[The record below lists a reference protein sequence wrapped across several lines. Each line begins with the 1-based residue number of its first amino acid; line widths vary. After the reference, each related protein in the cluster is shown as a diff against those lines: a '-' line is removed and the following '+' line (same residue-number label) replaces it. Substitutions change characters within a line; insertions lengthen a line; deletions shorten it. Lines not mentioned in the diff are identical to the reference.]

1 VKIFLRIWV
10 LFFGLYASGANAQ
23 TDTSFWFVAPE
34 VAQSHS
40 DRPIAFRLTSGAT
53 ACSVRVYTPA
63 NPSIYD
69 NTVYIPPQT
78 VISLDVTPQINLIEN
93 DPPNQVLN
101 RGFKIQSTA
110 EITAYYEVISNGNN
124 PDIFALK
131 GENALGT
138 FFLIPGQRLLSNVV
152 GHERIDVVASQNN
165 TTIYFTPT
173 ADLFQ
178 TGGGIIPA
186 GTLLTVTLNAG
197 QTYCFRAASQAAN
210 ISLAGST
217 LTSDQPVAVTYIDDS
232 VLGAALGGCG
242 GYDLLGDQLIPV
254 PVLGNEFIVIRG
266 YLTNTDLVT
275 VTALTGNTQV
285 SINGVAQTPLAA
297 GQTLQRTFTENV
309 LYITSNEP
317 VNVMHVSGYG
327 CETGMAILP
336 PIQCTGSQSV
346 GFQRTSNSLFAL
358 NLFTKTSNIGGFM
371 LNGVTPISSTLF
383 QTVPGS
389 LGLWSYARVEY
400 PNTSIINTNTAYVLS
415 NSQGSFHMG
424 LINVGAGGCRYGY
437 FSDYARF
444 PLQASTNFS
453 PISPGCP
460 GDLLRLFSDS
470 LAGATYTWRRP
481 DGQFFSNLR
490 NPTIPGFSA
499 ADTGMWTVFAIV
511 DGCSSAVRQVA
522 VVMGLTAV
530 DTLQQSTCDSISWNG
545 TTYRQSGYYSFTTA
559 NRFGCD
565 STVVLELDVRRSPV
579 AALGPT
585 GPIGICSG
593 DSVNL
598 TASPTSG
605 VSYQWFFNGVLM
617 TGQSSAVIRVGQ
629 PGFYRVRVANSGG
642 CDDTSGSVELR
653 VASTVQAGIAVV
665 GPSVLCPGQPVTLQA
680 TPDTGAS
687 YQWFLNGAPLAST
700 SSSIQVNQAG
710 NYRVRVYTGSSCDDT
725 TATISINPGA
735 QPQALISAL
744 GPLTVCPGGVVNL
757 FSTTPPPV
765 SYQWLQDSL
774 PMAGQNN
781 PTLVASAPGLY
792 RLIVTNPAGCADTSV
807 ELRVNWRTPPVV
819 GLSTIGSVNLC
830 IGDSVQLFAGS
841 SSAVAFEW
849 QRNGVTLAGIT
860 QSTVWVN
867 QPGLYRVFVTDSFGC
882 LGTSAPLEVFGDT
895 SNPAS
900 LGLVGVP
907 NLCSGIPAVLVAHPS
922 GGTYTWLLNGQP
934 LGGQTSDTLVTQQ
947 PGLYSVGVVR
957 PSGCTDTSA
966 QVSVAGGSVV
976 QAVIN
981 GPSSLCL
988 GDTVILSASPTATGV
1003 SYQWL
1008 RNGVVLAGQTGPIL
1022 QTAQGGLYAVRVLN
1036 TDGCFDTARIQ
1047 LAERP
1052 TSTVVITPQICRGDV
1067 FQVGSQAF
1075 NATGNYIVTLS
1086 NRFGCDSIIQMS
1098 LTVSDTQRVQVAA
1111 RICAPATYVFGGQTL
1126 NSSGLYQ
1133 AMFANASGCD
1143 SLVVVD
1149 LTVAQPS
1156 SLVQSIATCDSLVWG
1171 NRVLRN
1177 PGLYR
1182 DTTINAAGCDSI
1194 STLNLSIGFTKRDT
1208 VYRSACDSFLWDG
1221 QVIRQSG
1228 QYTRSYTQPTGCD
1241 SIVRLALDLG
1251 ATVRDTLTQFSCDS
1265 FIWMGQIYR
1274 QSGTYLYQSQSAQ
1287 GCDSLLT
1294 LQLTLAN
1301 RSFTTEQIV
1310 VCDSLTWNGQTLT
1323 QSGTYTVVLPN
1334 ASGCDSVVSLAL
1346 EVYQSYTI
1354 TENITAC
1361 DSFLWQGQTLR
1372 ASGVYRLP
1380 ATSAQGCDS
1389 SRVLNLILGNS
1400 STVVSAV
1407 QACGRYS
1414 WMGSNY
1420 IQSGLYWWRGTGSG
1434 GCDSAVGINLT
1445 ILPIQREVYSVF
1457 SCDNYVFGS
1466 RLLSQGGTYRDTF
1479 VNTLGCDSIVT
1490 LNLSIDPTPQP
1501 PFPIDTNLCLVQG
1514 AQIPYSGPMTHELV
1528 WYAHPGDSVFLATG
1542 QRFNLIRNFDTLR
1555 VLISFRSPGGC
1566 LSPPALVRVINDD
1579 EPRFP
1584 VRPTAFTPNNDGR
1597 NDEWFVESTDVM
1609 TLLVFDRWG
1618 RLIHKD
1624 SGQTVRWN
1632 GGDYTPGTYPYIL
1645 EKISCMGKVRSTHG
1659 LINLI
1664 R

>member
-1 VKIFLRIWV
+1 MPIQMYGFWSYFLRLCAGSV
-10 LFFGLYASGANAQ
+10 LLTFLVFVTPALVRAQTYFPPTAIPYAAWPMTGTSLTGTFTPGADDGVSGPYPIGFPFRFFGNTYTQAWIGSNGWVSFSAGQPSTYTSAQIPSTAATVPRNCIMGPWQDWWSNLDGFGVIRYQTQGTAPNRRFVVSYVDLPMFQCTTQRGTFQIVLYECTQLIEVFIQRKPPCLSWAGGTAVLGLHNITGTAAVVVPGRNSTQWVVTPPSTEGWRFTPNPSFPPTPPTTVSRTVCNSFVWNGQTYTQSG
-23 TDTSFWFVAPE
+23 
-34 VAQSHS
+34 
-40 DRPIAFRLTSGAT
+40 
-53 ACSVRVYTPA
+53 VYTANLLNSRGCDSIVTVNLTVRRGDTTNLNATLCAPATYSIGSNVFSSTGNYSVLLRNRFNCDSLVRLSLTVNTLNASINALGSPALCLNDSVTLLA
-63 NPSIYD
+63 NPS
-69 NTVYIPPQT
+69 
-78 VISLDVTPQINLIEN
+78 
-93 DPPNQVLN
+93 
-101 RGFKIQSTA
+101 
-110 EITAYYEVISNGNN
+110 NGTSYQWYFNGVAM
-124 PDIFALK
+124 PGRTTSALVV
-131 GENALGT
+131 AT
-138 FFLIPGQRLLSNVV
+138 PGQYTVRIVGANGCVDTSAALSVTQS
-152 GHERIDVVASQNN
+152 GLVASLASLGPSAICLGGQV
-165 TTIYFTPT
+165 TLSASPS
-173 ADLFQ
+173 
-178 TGGGIIPA
+178 GGGITTRWFRNGVLI
-186 GTLLTVTLNAG
+186 TG
-197 QTYCFRAASQAAN
+197 QS
-210 ISLAGST
+210 GST
-217 LTSDQPVAVTYIDDS
+217 LTTTDTGSYYVVVTTS
-232 VLGAALGGCG
+232 SGCG
-242 GYDLLGDQLIPV
+242 D
-254 PVLGNEFIVIRG
+254 
-266 YLTNTDLVT
+266 
-275 VTALTGNTQV
+275 
-285 SINGVAQTPLAA
+285 
-297 GQTLQRTFTENV
+297 
-309 LYITSNEP
+309 TS
-317 VNVMHVSGYG
+317 
-327 CETGMAILP
+327 
-336 PIQCTGSQSV
+336 
-346 GFQRTSNSLFAL
+346 
-358 NLFTKTSNIGGFM
+358 
-371 LNGVTPISSTLF
+371 
-383 QTVPGS
+383 
-389 LGLWSYARVEY
+389 
-400 PNTSIINTNTAYVLS
+400 
-415 NSQGSFHMG
+415 
-424 LINVGAGGCRYGY
+424 
-437 FSDYARF
+437 D
-444 PLQASTNFS
+444 
-453 PISPGCP
+453 
-460 GDLLRLFSDS
+460 
-470 LAGATYTWRRP
+470 
-481 DGQFFSNLR
+481 
-490 NPTIPGFSA
+490 
-499 ADTGMWTVFAIV
+499 
-511 DGCSSAVRQVA
+511 
-522 VVMGLTAV
+522 
-530 DTLQQSTCDSISWNG
+530 
-545 TTYRQSGYYSFTTA
+545 
-559 NRFGCD
+559 
-565 STVVLELDVRRSPV
+565 VVLVRVLTSP
-579 AALGPT
+579 AATLGPA
-585 GPIGICSG
+585 GPIGICLG

-744 GPLTVCPGGVVNL
+744 GPLTVCTGGVVNL

-1003 SYQWL
+1003 SYQWM
-1008 RNGVVLAGQTGPIL
+1008 RNGVVLTGQTAPIL
-1022 QTAQGGLYAVRVLN
+1022 QTVQGGFYAVRVLN
-1036 TDGCFDTARIQ
+1036 ADGCFDTARIQ

-1052 TSTVVITPQICRGDV
+1052 TSTVVLTPQICRGDV

-1075 NATGNYIVTLS
+1075 NATGNYTVTLS
-1086 NRFGCDSIIQMS
+1086 NRFGCDSIIQIA

-1111 RICAPATYVFGGQTL
+1111 RICAPAIYVFGGQTL

-1156 SLVQSIATCDSLVWG
+1156 SLVQSISTCDSLVWG

-1177 PGLYR
+1177 PGLFR

-1194 STLNLSIGFTKRDT
+1194 STLNLSLGFTKRDT

-1221 QVIRQSG
+1221 QVLRQSG
-1228 QYTRSYTQPTGCD
+1228 QYTRNYTQPTGCD

-1265 FIWMGQIYR
+1265 FVWMGQVYR

-1301 RSFTTEQIV
+1301 RSFTAEQIV

-1334 ASGCDSVVSLAL
+1334 AAGCDSVVSLAL
-1346 EVYQSYTI
+1346 EVNQSYTI

-1372 ASGVYRLP
+1372 ASGVYRIQ
-1380 ATSAQGCDS
+1380 ATSVQGCDS
-1389 SRVLNLILGNS
+1389 SRVLNLIMGSS

-1457 SCDNYVFGS
+1457 SCDNYIFGS

-1528 WYAHPGDSVFLATG
+1528 WYAYSGDSVFLATG

-1664 R
+1664 K